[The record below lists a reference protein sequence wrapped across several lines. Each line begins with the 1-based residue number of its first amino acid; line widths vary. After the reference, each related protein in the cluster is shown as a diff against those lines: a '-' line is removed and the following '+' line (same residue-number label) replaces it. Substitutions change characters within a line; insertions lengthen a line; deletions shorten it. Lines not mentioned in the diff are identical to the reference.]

1 MFYYYSFAP
10 LNENVIMKFKY
21 LTILLFSFY
30 ISFSQSFK
38 IKGKI
43 SIENSAIENLAEIL
57 LYKHDSIIK
66 NTIVEED
73 GFFIINDISQGVYTL
88 NVKQWGKSIYKK
100 NLDVKEDIDLG
111 EIKIFPTKE
120 LEQVLV
126 TGNKK
131 LIERK
136 IDRMVFNVEKSFAS
150 SSGTALDVLK
160 KTPKL
165 KFDGSNIKIIGKNSV
180 KIMIDNRIVELSG
193 ESLINYLQSISSEAI
208 KSIEIIT
215 NPPSKYEAE
224 GNSGLINILL
234 KKAKKDSWNLSLQEN
249 LKQSH
254 HTSSGHGAD
263 FNFNKNKI
271 SLSANIFNNFTFSDF
286 TNKINYYY
294 PDGLWYNKFN
304 GTDKSRKPS
313 FRTNFDYK
321 LNNHITLGGNYSYSQ
336 SNFIGKRNS
345 LVDIEGNKSYN
356 IIHTPTFIKEN
367 SQIHIA
373 NFHTQYKIDSLG
385 RLLNLDINYI
395 SFNTEPRSMFH
406 SNYRLDNQ
414 IVDQTDVAKNY
425 LDQKI
430 KNYSTSLDMEHP
442 FSNIKFN
449 YGGKISFNH
458 VDNKY
463 SYYTLNIENVPI
475 PDTINSNHFTYQENI
490 ESLYVNTSKEIN
502 AKWKAQL
509 GIRMEVSQ
517 VKGISKTL
525 QQINKNSYIKFFPT
539 AYLSYTM
546 DEENVL
552 SLNYGRRIHR
562 PKFSVLNPFKQY
574 LTPNSYITGNPD
586 LKPYYTHNFE
596 LNYEYKDLSVSLSYS
611 RVKNEYTDVT
621 LLNTIDKTQVSTQLN
636 AINSST
642 SNLDIFYL
650 FSEIPWWESNNEMNL
665 QYSEYKSDNSQ
676 IGKIRNMGWL
686 FYFSTDNSFYLS
698 KNKNFIFN
706 IKWVYSGKG
715 VDEISKINSYQSID
729 LAFRMFFLQ
738 KKLQITIT
746 GEDIFQSNKPKY
758 TDFTNS
764 IKQTYSWYGDINH
777 FFQISIVYKL
787 GNNKLNLRKRKLGN
801 EEEKNRL

>member
-1 MFYYYSFAP
+1 
-10 LNENVIMKFKY
+10 MKFKY
-21 LTILLFSFY
+21 LTILLFSSY
-30 ISFSQSFK
+30 MSFSQSFK

-43 SIENSAIENLAEIL
+43 SIENSTIENLAEIL
-57 LYKHDSIIK
+57 LYKYDSIIK

-73 GFFIINDISQGVYTL
+73 GFFIFNDISQGVYTL
-88 NVKQWGKSIYKK
+88 NVRQLGKSIYKK
-100 NLDVKEDIDLG
+100 NLDVKQNINLG

-120 LEQVLV
+120 LEQILV

-165 KFDGSNIKIIGKNSV
+165 KFDGSNIKIIGKNSF

-254 HTSSGHGAD
+254 HTSSGQGAD

-321 LNNHITLGGNYSYSQ
+321 LNNHITLGGNYSYTQ

-356 IIHTPTFIKEN
+356 IIHTPTLIKEN

-373 NFHTQYKIDSLG
+373 NFHTQYKIDSIG

-406 SNYRLDNQ
+406 SNYRLDN
-414 IVDQTDVAKNY
+414 
-425 LDQKI
+425 
-430 KNYSTSLDMEHP
+430 
-442 FSNIKFN
+442 
-449 YGGKISFNH
+449 
-458 VDNKY
+458 
-463 SYYTLNIENVPI
+463 
-475 PDTINSNHFTYQENI
+475 
-490 ESLYVNTSKEIN
+490 
-502 AKWKAQL
+502 
-509 GIRMEVSQ
+509 
-517 VKGISKTL
+517 
-525 QQINKNSYIKFFPT
+525 
-539 AYLSYTM
+539 
-546 DEENVL
+546 
-552 SLNYGRRIHR
+552 
-562 PKFSVLNPFKQY
+562 
-574 LTPNSYITGNPD
+574 
-586 LKPYYTHNFE
+586 
-596 LNYEYKDLSVSLSYS
+596 
-611 RVKNEYTDVT
+611 
-621 LLNTIDKTQVSTQLN
+621 
-636 AINSST
+636 
-642 SNLDIFYL
+642 
-650 FSEIPWWESNNEMNL
+650 
-665 QYSEYKSDNSQ
+665 
-676 IGKIRNMGWL
+676 
-686 FYFSTDNSFYLS
+686 
-698 KNKNFIFN
+698 
-706 IKWVYSGKG
+706 
-715 VDEISKINSYQSID
+715 
-729 LAFRMFFLQ
+729 
-738 KKLQITIT
+738 
-746 GEDIFQSNKPKY
+746 
-758 TDFTNS
+758 
-764 IKQTYSWYGDINH
+764 
-777 FFQISIVYKL
+777 
-787 GNNKLNLRKRKLGN
+787 
-801 EEEKNRL
+801 